1 MGYLLRCTF
10 TFTETLQL
18 EDVVHGD
25 VWLCSGQSNMEQVNV
40 KSYLIN
46 DLKHCLH
53 KKNLIMFITQLRD
66 SC

>member
-18 EDVVHGD
+18 EDVVYGD

-53 KKNLIMFITQLRD
+53 KKT
-66 SC
+66 